1 MAWVPFRIVPM
12 SRRAAGAWLASHRAH
27 NAATGDSTAS
37 THSATTT
44 GAASVLS
51 ARGRRAR
58 ARAAIPACLALLAL
72 GLANLLGGLALG
84 AGAAASTRT
93 MLEAIHANFGPFG
106 WAMLLCA
113 CAAVGGPARGPF
125 ATAGVLCGVA
135 LGGLT
140 AAGLLCVCYQAAR
153 GAVIEPALYLHGLYF
168 NLAWPALH
176 LAGLGACAQTLTRRP
191 WLGVAIAA
199 ALHLGLNVAFDHPL
213 LAFGAPVSPWSEMNG
228 YGAFLWPHLIA
239 GIYWTAWTALLL
251 IGAECWRR
259 RRASRNLFVAAWV
272 AAVLCALSGAWTV
285 RNTPP
290 EPTPAR
296 PTPATGAQP
305 TYTRLDLDVEFE
317 PGQHRIRSRGAA
329 VVANQHNAAIPVLR
343 FAFDPGVTVH
353 RLRLTGERLENSH
366 PRHRSYRLNRPLAPK
381 ETLKVTFDI
390 ERADHPFD
398 RRQRLLANGASAAL
412 ADLVPPLGSATDVA
426 VALRIRVGTS
436 LDQIAIAPGRPTG
449 QWSENG
455 RRFFAF
461 EADAPVPLLA
471 QVHSGRYAIA
481 RAAWRGVAINVYHHP
496 THTGHAPSL
505 VRLAKRA
512 LSRWTADGAYSHNS
526 FHLVETPDY
535 RAIARPPSLLTLGW
549 RSPNM
554 PTDVAPRPRP
564 VVAYSESYSDIPK
577 PLGCTPFLRR
587 GSCGSGRGLP
597 EEGLDSPRFGHTLE
611 LAERKRRESR

>member
-1 MAWVPFRIVPM
+1 M

-37 THSATTT
+37 TYSATTT
-44 GAASVLS
+44 GAVTALS
-51 ARGRRAR
+51 ARDGRPAP
-58 ARAAIPACLALLAL
+58 AKAAIPACLALFVI

-93 MLEAIHANFGPFG
+93 MLEALHANFGPFG

-113 CAAVGGPARGPF
+113 CAAVGRPARGPV
-125 ATAGVLCGVA
+125 AAAGALCGVA

-140 AAGLLCVCYQAAR
+140 IAGLLCVCNQAAR

-176 LAGLGACAQTLTRRP
+176 LAGLGACAQTLAHRP

-228 YGAFLWPHLIA
+228 YGPFLWPHLIA

-251 IGAECWRR
+251 IGAECWCRKR
-259 RRASRNLFVAAWV
+259 SSRNLVVAAWV
-272 AAVLCALSGAWTV
+272 AAMLCALSGAWTV
-285 RNTPP
+285 RNTPA

-305 TYTRLDLDVEFE
+305 TYTRLDLNVEFE
-317 PGQHRIRSRGAA
+317 PGRHRIRSRGAA
-329 VVANQHNAAIPVLR
+329 VVANRHNAAIPVLH
-343 FAFDPGVTVH
+343 FVFNTGVTVH

-366 PRHRSYRLNRPLAPK
+366 PQHRSYRLNRPLAPK
-381 ETLKVTFDI
+381 ETLKITFDV

-412 ADLVPPLGSATDVA
+412 ADLVPPLGAVAHSA
-426 VALRIRVGTS
+426 VALRIRLGTS
-436 LDQIAIAPGRPTG
+436 LDQVTVAPGLPTG

-471 QVHSGRYAIA
+471 RVHSGRYATA
-481 RAAWRGVAINVYHHP
+481 RAAWRGVAIDVYHHP
-496 THTGHAPSL
+496 AHAGRVPGV
-505 VRLAKRA
+505 VRLAERK
-512 LSRWTADGAYSHNS
+512 LSGWTADGTYPHRR
-526 FHLVETPDY
+526 LRMVETPNY
-535 RAIARPPSLLTLGW
+535 EPIARPPSLLALGW
-549 RSPNM
+549 SGASSPAKDVPRL
-554 PTDVAPRPRP
+554 PTGVW
-564 VVAYSESYSDIPK
+564 AYSEHP
-577 PLGCTPFLRR
+577 P
-587 GSCGSGRGLP
+587 
-597 EEGLDSPRFGHTLE
+597 
-611 LAERKRRESR
+611 

>member
-1 MAWVPFRIVPM
+1 ML
-12 SRRAAGAWLASHRAH
+12 RRAASAWLASHRAH

-37 THSATTT
+37 AHSATTT
-44 GAASVLS
+44 G
-51 ARGRRAR
+51 
-58 ARAAIPACLALLAL
+58 ACLALLAL

-84 AGAAASTRT
+84 AGPAASTRT
-93 MLEAIHANFGPFG
+93 MLEAVHANFGPFG

-113 CAAVGGPARGPF
+113 GAAVGRPARGPF
-125 ATAGVLCGVA
+125 AAAGALCGVA

-140 AAGLLCVCYQAAR
+140 IAGLLCVCYQAAR

-176 LAGLGACAQTLTRRP
+176 LAGLGACAQTVVRRP

-199 ALHLGLNVAFDHPL
+199 ALHFGLNVAFDHPL

-228 YGAFLWPHLIA
+228 YGPFLWPHLIA

-251 IGAECWRR
+251 IGAECWHR
-259 RRASRNLFVAAWV
+259 RRASRNLVVAAWV

-285 RNTPP
+285 HNTPP

-296 PTPATGAQP
+296 PTLATGAQP
-305 TYTRLDLDVEFE
+305 TYTRLDLHVEFE
-317 PGQHRIRSRGAA
+317 PGRHRIRSRGAA

-366 PRHRSYRLNRPLAPK
+366 PRHRTYRLNRPLAPK
-381 ETLKVTFDI
+381 ETLKITFDL

-398 RRQRLLANGASAAL
+398 HRQRIFANGASAAL
-412 ADLVPPLGSATDVA
+412 ADLVPPLGAAAHSA
-426 VALRIRVGTS
+426 VALRVRVGTS
-436 LDQIAIAPGRPTG
+436 LDQIAVAPGHPTDR
-449 QWSENG
+449 WSENG

-461 EADAPVPLLA
+461 EANAPVPLLA
-471 QVHSGRYAIA
+471 RMRSGRYAIA

-496 THTGHAPSL
+496 AHARRVPSV
-505 VRLAKRA
+505 VRLAQRA
-512 LSRWTADGAYSHNS
+512 LSAWAADGAYSHNWL
-526 FHLVETPDY
+526 HLVEAPDY
-535 RAIARPPSLLTLGW
+535 RTIARPPSLLTLGW

-554 PTDVAPRPRP
+554 PTDVAPPPRP
-564 VVAYSESYSDIPK
+564 VVAYSESPSDIPK
-577 PLGCTPFLRR
+577 QLGCTPFLCSGFR
-587 GSCGSGRGLP
+587 GGGRGLRG
-597 EEGLDSPRFGHTLE
+597 EGLESPRFGHTLE
-611 LAERKRRESR
+611 LTERKRRESR

>member
-1 MAWVPFRIVPM
+1 M
-12 SRRAAGAWLASHRAH
+12 SRRAASAWLASHRAH
-27 NAATGDSTAS
+27 NAATGDSTAW
-37 THSATTT
+37 TYSATTT
-44 GAASVLS
+44 G
-51 ARGRRAR
+51 
-58 ARAAIPACLALLAL
+58 ACLALLAL

-93 MLEAIHANFGPFG
+93 MLEAVHANFGPFG

-113 CAAVGGPARGPF
+113 CAAVGGPGRGPF
-125 ATAGVLCGVA
+125 AVAGALCGVA

-140 AAGLLCVCYQAAR
+140 IAGLLCVCYQAAR

-168 NLAWPALH
+168 NLACPALH
-176 LAGLGACAQTLTRRP
+176 LAGLAACAQTLARRP

-228 YGAFLWPHLIA
+228 YGPFLWPHLIA

-259 RRASRNLFVAAWV
+259 RRASRNLLVAAWV

-296 PTPATGAQP
+296 PMSATGAQP

-317 PGQHRIRSRGAA
+317 PGRHRIRSRGAA
-329 VVANQHNAAIPVLR
+329 VVASQHNAAIPVLR
-343 FAFDPGVTVH
+343 FAFDAGVTVH

-381 ETLKVTFDI
+381 ETLKITFDI
-390 ERADHPFD
+390 ELADHPFD
-398 RRQRLLANGASAAL
+398 RRQRIFANGASAAL

-436 LDQIAIAPGRPTG
+436 LDQIAVAPGRPTG

-471 QVHSGRYAIA
+471 RVHSGRYATV

-496 THTGHAPSL
+496 AHARRVPSA
-505 VRLAKRA
+505 VRLAERK
-512 LSRWTADGAYSHNS
+512 LSGWAADGAYPHRWL
-526 FHLVETPDY
+526 HLVEAPDY
-535 RAIARPPSLLTLGW
+535 RAIARPPSLLAFGW
-549 RSPNM
+549 SGAPAAAA
-554 PTDVAPRPRP
+554 DVPRLRTGMW
-564 VVAYSESYSDIPK
+564 AYSEHP
-577 PLGCTPFLRR
+577 P
-587 GSCGSGRGLP
+587 
-597 EEGLDSPRFGHTLE
+597 
-611 LAERKRRESR
+611 

>member
-1 MAWVPFRIVPM
+1 M
-12 SRRAAGAWLASHRAH
+12 SHRAAGAWWASHRAH
-27 NAATGDSTAS
+27 NATTGDSTAS
-37 THSATTT
+37 TRSATTA
-44 GAASVLS
+44 G
-51 ARGRRAR
+51 
-58 ARAAIPACLALLAL
+58 ACLALLAL

-93 MLEAIHANFGPFG
+93 MLEAVHANFAPFG

-113 CAAVGGPARGPF
+113 CAAVGRPGRGPF
-125 ATAGVLCGVA
+125 ATAGALCGVA

-140 AAGLLCVCYQAAR
+140 IAGLLCVCYQAAR

-176 LAGLGACAQTLTRRP
+176 LAALGACAQTLARRP

-199 ALHLGLNVAFDHPL
+199 ALHLGLNAFDHPL

-228 YGAFLWPHLIA
+228 YGPFLWPHLIA

-296 PTPATGAQP
+296 PAPATGAQP
-305 TYTRLDLDVEFE
+305 TYTRLDLEVEFE
-317 PGQHRIRSRGAA
+317 PGRHRIRSRGAA

-343 FAFDPGVTVH
+343 FAFDAGVTVH

-381 ETLKVTFDI
+381 ETLKITFDT
-390 ERADHPFD
+390 ERTDHPFD

-461 EADAPVPLLA
+461 EADAPVRLLA
-471 QVHSGRYAIA
+471 RVRSGRYAIA

-496 THTGHAPSL
+496 AHARRVPSV
-505 VRLAKRA
+505 VRLAERK
-512 LSRWTADGAYSHNS
+512 LSGWAADGAYSHNWL
-526 FHLVETPDY
+526 HLVEAPDY
-535 RAIARPPSLLTLGW
+535 RTIARPPSLLAFGW
-549 RSPNM
+549 SGAPSAAADFPRL
-554 PTDVAPRPRP
+554 PTGTW
-564 VVAYSESYSDIPK
+564 AYSEHRP
-577 PLGCTPFLRR
+577 
-587 GSCGSGRGLP
+587 
-597 EEGLDSPRFGHTLE
+597 
-611 LAERKRRESR
+611 